1 MCILFVLSQVS
12 DEKVFETL
20 AAFANNK
27 KSGYERESAPI
38 GFHALATVLGPP
50 AGPLFLPHLAA
61 LYELFMDKGDVVRQA
76 TTAANK
82 AILALFPPEAT
93 RLVFRTLEGI
103 LENGKWRTK
112 VAALDA
118 LRGFVKN
125 APQDVANELAVTLPK
140 VEVAMHDTK
149 SEVSDAISCSR
160 DAHTHGSRLQAPQTK
175 PPRRCAPLSKTQ
187 I

>member
-1 MCILFVLSQVS
+1 MRIRYHSQFNR
-12 DEKVFETL
+12 DEKIFETL
-20 AAFANNK
+20 TAFANNK
-27 KSGYERESAPI
+27 KSGYERESAAI

-50 AGPLFLPHLAA
+50 AGPLFLPHLPA
-61 LYELFMDKGDVVRQA
+61 LYELFMDKGDVVRNA

-118 LRGFVKN
+118 IRSFVKS
-125 APQDVANELAVTLPK
+125 APQDVANELVKTLPK
-140 VEVAMHDTK
+140 VEAAMHDTK
-149 SEVSDAISCSR
+149 SEVSSDE
-160 DAHTHGSRLQAPQTK
+160 LF
-175 PPRRCAPLSKTQ
+175 
-187 I
+187 